1 MTSSYI
7 GNIKSIVIIVTLSCL
22 FRIFIACF
30 GYSGYQTPPKFGDF
44 EAQRHWLE
52 ITTNL
57 HISDWYRQTERNDLQ
72 YWGLDYPP
80 LTAYH
85 SWIMGQFAWIVYP
98 DIVTLHTSRGHETLL
113 GKVFM
118 RSTVIISDLMLY
130 IPASLLLLRLVR
142 QQYTH
147 CNNANKTAMSANYKS
162 ILYTF
167 ICINTPG
174 LLLIDHGH
182 FQYNSISIGLTLLS
196 VYTLILGYDIYGSI
210 LFTLALN
217 YKQMTLYYSPVF
229 FVYLLRKCWIQ
240 NTNTVR
246 IMTFIKIG
254 FSVIFTF
261 IILWLPF
268 CIYKHRPEETYI
280 SIIYTILLRMFPFAR
295 GIFEDKVANIWYA
308 LSVVY
313 DYRQIRTISSILPT
327 YSLLLTIVLIVPVC
341 SMLSYYPC
349 RNRLVLLL
357 ALSNCSLAFFLASF
371 QA

>member
-22 FRIFIACF
+22 LRIFIACF
-30 GYSGYQTPPKFGDF
+30 GYSGYQTPPKYGDF
-44 EAQRHWLE
+44 EAQRHWIE

-57 HISDWYRQTERNDLQ
+57 NISDWYRQTESNDLQ

-98 DIVTLHTSRGHETLL
+98 DIVTLYNSRGHETFL

-118 RSTVIISDLMLY
+118 RSTVIISDLILY
-130 IPASLLLLRLVR
+130 IPASLLLLRLIR
-142 QQYTH
+142 PQYTQS
-147 CNNANKTAMSANYKS
+147 NNTNKTSMYTNYKS
-162 ILYTF
+162 ILFTF

-229 FVYLLRKCWIQ
+229 FVYLLRTCLIHHHHIVVNLK
-240 NTNTVR
+240 
-246 IMTFIKIG
+246 
-254 FSVIFTF
+254 
-261 IILWLPF
+261 
-268 CIYKHRPEETYI
+268 
-280 SIIYTILLRMFPFAR
+280 TIT
-295 GIFEDKVANIWYA
+295 
-308 LSVVY
+308 
-313 DYRQIRTISSILPT
+313 QH
-327 YSLLLTIVLIVPVC
+327 
-341 SMLSYYPC
+341 
-349 RNRLVLLL
+349 L
-357 ALSNCSLAFFLASF
+357 ALW
-371 QA
+371 